1 MLEISASE
9 STAPEYRLKN
19 IFQEILAMSSR
30 ALRRLENSR
39 VLQNSGGDAVD
50 EATSESERELV
61 HSAPKVNAFA
71 LLGEESE
78 VSEQSDEEGLDN
90 NVTNEVDAKEEEVK
104 ATNSKKGKRR
114 GKGKGKKKPD
124 TDDIEDED
132 LDRFLEEV
140 RKRDQQAVQSV
151 LPDIEEDSDGEQ
163 PYDLEDPPV
172 WYDDSNYLY
181 FTTSRLKQSLPL
193 LSIGAVK
200 NLDPDTELKN
210 LFGNLSL
217 ETIEDANSTTS
228 LATSPEVLAQIKK
241 LARLTRGWGG
251 KDHRS
256 VPGTARKLLLTR
268 IKEDWVPTAQKPLA
282 MEEMTM
288 EDIENCLVYKKED
301 EEYSAIE
308 SKIKNE
314 ERLGIRY
321 FRFFKIPS
329 VGERVANSR
338 FYASVV
344 MTPDPESLMQLLQ
357 QHPYHVETLLQVAM
371 VMLRQGNNKA
381 TSNALVEKCLFV
393 FDRSFNKRF
402 HEMLQDGKNEL
413 IRLPYESFMNR
424 QFYLCLFRVI
434 TGLAERSTFYTALCY
449 CKLLLSMS
457 PAEDPLGVRYFL
469 DHYAILSDEYQ
480 YLVKFVNSPLGQ
492 TYGKWYTPGLAY
504 SEVLAH
510 LSLGDTGAA
519 KTALS
524 RAFTAHPYCGVKL
537 FETVGLG
544 TEVKLD
550 GEKDAFAEVAAETYL
565 VRAGLLW
572 KEQAHRQFLHDEL
585 LVLIGQRKSSGKS
598 WFSRL
603 LISETKHEQLIPLNL
618 IRFAILSGENKVL
631 AKLPESV
638 FEQDNVLE
646 YDVLPPTDN
655 AAGYDVYSGV
665 QGTSKV
671 TDSLF
676 DYLDHNM
683 ISAIVQNRTEENIE
697 QLIAQFGQEGVEDA
711 VE

>member
-1 MLEISASE
+1 
-9 STAPEYRLKN
+9 
-19 IFQEILAMSSR
+19 MSSR
-30 ALRRLENSR
+30 ALRRLEKSR
-39 VLQNSGGDAVD
+39 DFTDSSEAVN
-50 EATSESERELV
+50 EAANDSEEESVR
-61 HSAPKVNAFA
+61 SAPKVNAFA
-71 LLGEESE
+71 LLGDESDT
-78 VSEQSDEEGLDN
+78 SEQGEDDN
-90 NVTNEVDAKEEEVK
+90 VEKHAENKETEVK
-104 ATNSKKGKRR
+104 VEQIKAPKSR
-114 GKGKGKKKPD
+114 KGKKKAKGKPKNLD
-124 TDDIEDED
+124 TQEMEDDED
-132 LDRFLEEV
+132 LDRFLEEI
-140 RKRDQQAVQSV
+140 RKRDQHTAQSASPA
-151 LPDIEEDSDGEQ
+151 LQEEEEEYDGEL

-181 FTTSRLKQSLPL
+181 FTTTRLKQSLPL

-228 LATSPEVLAQIKK
+228 LATSPEVLAQFKK

-256 VPGTARKLLLTR
+256 VPGTARKLLVTR
-268 IKEDWVPTAQKPLA
+268 IKEDWLPTAQKPLS
-282 MEEMTM
+282 MEEMTRAN
-288 EDIENCLVYKKED
+288 IESCLVYKKED

-321 FRFFKIPS
+321 FRFSKIPS

-344 MTPDPESLMQLLQ
+344 MTPDPDSLMQLLQ

-413 IRLPYESFMNR
+413 VRLPYESYMNR
-424 QFYLCLFRVI
+424 QYYLCLFRVI

-457 PAEDPLGVRYFL
+457 PAEDPLGVRYFI
-469 DHYAILSDEYQ
+469 DHYAILSDEHQ
-480 YLVKFVNSPLGQ
+480 YLVNFVNSPLGQ

-510 LSLGDTGAA
+510 LHLGDAVAA
-519 KTALS
+519 KAALA
-524 RAFTAHPYCGVKL
+524 RAFSAHPYCGVKL
-537 FETVGLG
+537 YESVGLG
-544 TEVKLD
+544 SEVKFE
-550 GEKDAFAEVAAETYL
+550 GESIAFAELAAETYL

-585 LVLIGQRKSSGKS
+585 LMLIRQRKSSGKS
-598 WFSRL
+598 WFTKL
-603 LISETKHEQLIPLNL
+603 FTSETKHEQLIPINL

-646 YDVLPPTDN
+646 YDVLPPTDG
-655 AAGYDVYSGV
+655 ASGYDVYSGV
-665 QGTSKV
+665 QGASKV

-697 QLIAQFGQEGVEDA
+697 ELIARFGQDDVEQI
-711 VE
+711 EE